1 MKIRNITLY
10 GAASVFLFVIAL
22 ISVKP
27 AFACDESDFLFNKEL
42 QNLLSRSIVLEQE
55 KDKTIIEVKDYVS
68 WQPDL
73 KIKSGYIS
81 EIENIYRCNE
91 NAKEFILCEITLPL
105 EYTNHPKKGAKVSV
119 NNEKIKQHLTELSEN
134 IKREPINGRFRISE
148 DGELSVLER
157 SRSGRALNIDKTA
170 ITIRSAIMDVKKSRI
185 PLIIEEVKPEIS
197 TKNIGSIGIKDHL
210 GHGESNFRGS
220 PRNRVYN
227 IKLSTEKFNGI
238 ILKPKEEFSFASIL
252 GPVDGKR
259 GYKKELVIKKD
270 ETIPEFGGGIC
281 QVSTTMFR
289 VALDAGFK
297 ITKRQNH
304 AYPVQY
310 YNPQGMD
317 ATVYLPSPDLR
328 FINNTSGFVLIQAS
342 INGTKLSFDAYG
354 TSDGREVEIK
364 GPRVTAR
371 TPGGGLKTILYQ
383 NVKNK
388 NGSYIIKDIF
398 KSFYDSPDKYHKPKF
413 TTKPKDWSNKQWK
426 EYKQQH
432 NL

>member
-1 MKIRNITLY
+1 MRVKNVASC
-10 GAASVFLFVIAL
+10 GAFVFLITITL

-27 AFACDESDFLFNKEL
+27 VFACDESDFLFNKEL
-42 QNLLSRSIVLEQE
+42 QDLLSRSILLEQG
-55 KDKTIIEVKDYVS
+55 KDKTVIEVKDYVS

-73 KIKSGYIS
+73 KIKNGYIS
-81 EIENIYRCNE
+81 EIENVYRCDE
-91 NAKEFILCEITLPL
+91 NAEEFILCEITLPL
-105 EYTNHPKKGAKVSV
+105 EYANHPKKGAGVTV
-119 NNEKIKQHLTELSEN
+119 NNEKIKQRLSELSEN
-134 IKREPINGRFRISE
+134 VKTEPVNGRFKISE
-148 DGELSVLER
+148 DGQLSVLEK
-157 SRSGRALNIDKTA
+157 SRSGRALNIDETA
-170 ITIRSAIMDVKKSRI
+170 AVIRSAIVDAKRSRV
-185 PLIIEEVKPEIS
+185 PLIMKEIKPEIS
-197 TKNIGSIGIKDHL
+197 TENIGSIGIKDHL
-210 GHGESNFRGS
+210 GHGESNFRRS
-220 PRNRVYN
+220 PRNRVHN

-238 ILKPKEEFSFASIL
+238 ILKPKEEFSFTSIL
-252 GPVDGKR
+252 GPVDRKG
-259 GYKKELVIKKD
+259 GYKEELVIKKD

-317 ATVYLPSPDLR
+317 ATVYLPNPDLR
-328 FINNTSGFVLIQAS
+328 FINNTSGLVLIQAS
-342 INGTKLSFDAYG
+342 ISGTKLSFDAYG

-371 TPGGGLKTILYQ
+371 TAGGGLRTILYQ

-388 NGSYIIKDIF
+388 NGAYIVKDIF
-398 KSFYDSPDKYHKPKF
+398 KSFYDNPDKYHKPKF
-413 TTKPKDWSNKQWK
+413 TTKPEDWSNKQWK